1 MKRASWMAASVGM
14 MAVLGWPLAASAKTV
29 VVDSNGPAGACGGT
43 APTCRTLT
51 DASSSS
57 VTLPGDTVEVRP
69 GFYPESP
76 TFGQQDLTLK
86 GTGAGPVLIVGT
98 LTVSNPG
105 DVTVS
110 RLLLESA
117 DGSPLAFTGAPPPI
131 PLTHTIV
138 VEGTGLV
145 TAKSA
150 PALSMSLSLVATETV
165 NAVVRHVSAVNTGG
179 SAIALNAS
187 GGTFNPTVKNSIALG
202 GIDPGGANGPN
213 NDTGS
218 SPTSLFCDAALHLVN
233 TASARGAGGALD
245 PGEVGEDIDGESR
258 GATPDRGADQYSNK
272 CDPAPNAAPPL
283 PPTGLTPAVG
293 GGPAAPSVSIVSP
306 KQGQKLTRT
315 AKRRRHSHRKPKA
328 KPLAF
333 TGTASDPLGVT
344 SVQLALRKTGGG
356 STTCKW
362 FDGKRLEK
370 VPCAQVILLPATVS
384 TSSWTYVIPSKASL
398 PKGSYLLYATAV
410 NRAGVAQTTFS
421 PTAGNVVGFKV
432 K

>member
-14 MAVLGWPLAASAKTV
+14 IAALACPLAASAKTV
-29 VVDSNGPAGACGGT
+29 VVDSNGPTGACGGT

-76 TFGQQDLTLK
+76 TFGQQDLALK

-98 LTVSNPG
+98 LTISNPG
-105 DVTVS
+105 DVTIS

-150 PALSMSLSLVATETV
+150 PALSMSLSLLATETV

-179 SAIALNAS
+179 SAISLNAS
-187 GGTFNPTVKNSIALG
+187 GGTFHPTVKNSIALG

-283 PPTGLTPAVG
+283 PTPGLTPAVG
-293 GGPAAPSVSIVSP
+293 GGPAAPNVSIVSP

-384 TSSWTYVIPSKASL
+384 TASWTYMIPSKASL

-421 PTAGNVVGFKV
+421 STAGNVVGFKV

>member
-14 MAVLGWPLAASAKTV
+14 IAALACPLAASAKTV
-29 VVDSNGPAGACGGT
+29 VVDSSGPTGACGGT

-51 DASSSS
+51 DASSTS

-86 GTGAGPVLIVGT
+86 GTGGPVLIVGT
-98 LTVSNPG
+98 LTISNPG

-117 DGSPLAFTGAPPPI
+117 DGSPLAFTGAAPPI

-145 TAKSA
+145 TAKSS
-150 PALSMSLSLVATETV
+150 PALSMSLSLLATETV

-179 SAIALNAS
+179 SAIALNAG

-293 GGPAAPSVSIVSP
+293 GGPAAPASP
-306 KQGQKLTRT
+306 SSAPSRARSSRAWPSAAVTRT
-315 AKRRRHSHRKPKA
+315 TSRRPSRSRSP
-328 KPLAF
+328 
-333 TGTASDPLGVT
+333 
-344 SVQLALRKTGGG
+344 
-356 STTCKW
+356 
-362 FDGKRLEK
+362 
-370 VPCAQVILLPATVS
+370 AQRRTRSA
-384 TSSWTYVIPSKASL
+384 
-398 PKGSYLLYATAV
+398 
-410 NRAGVAQTTFS
+410 
-421 PTAGNVVGFKV
+421 
-432 K
+432 